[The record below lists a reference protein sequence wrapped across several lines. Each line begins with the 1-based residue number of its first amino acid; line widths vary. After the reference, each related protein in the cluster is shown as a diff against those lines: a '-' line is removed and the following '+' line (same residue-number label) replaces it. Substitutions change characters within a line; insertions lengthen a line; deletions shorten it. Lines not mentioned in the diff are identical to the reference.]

1 MLLDARQ
8 VASEKLDVEQVVAD
22 AQTAIPAA
30 FESDDFQ
37 SQRESI
43 AEEFKDALTR
53 IKELTGY
60 EPDELKLKDKKRY
73 IETRRQVLKLLVD
86 EKIAFEKIRELGI
99 EITPGEI
106 DEAIERIK
114 ESNQLT
120 QEDLIARLKEQDM
133 SLKSYREEIKRQLE
147 RNKLIN
153 YEVKSKIVIRE
164 EELKDYYT
172 KNKDKFRLI
181 AKVHLATIF
190 LKQEDPSNQEETIAL
205 LRKAEDIVFRLKKG
219 EDFGEMAKKFS
230 QGPGAEEGGDLGI
243 FKTSQLDPDLLK
255 ILKDMIPG
263 DVTRPII
270 RPAGI
275 QIVKLLERQDSI
287 VKPFEE
293 VREAIFEILY
303 KEKINKRYSSWLKD
317 LREKAYTKI
326 IF

>member
-1 MLLDARQ
+1 MKISKIFSITIWIAVLVLIFHPGVRAEILNR
-8 VASEKLDVEQVVAD
+8 VVA
-22 AQTAIPAA
+22 QVN
-30 FESDDFQ
+30 DDVITLY
-37 SQRESI
+37 EL
-43 AEEFKDALTR
+43 DNR

-60 EPDELKLKDKKRY
+60 DPDELKLKDKKKF
-73 IETRRQVLKLLVD
+73 IETRRQVLELLVD
-86 EKIAFEKIRELGI
+86 EKIAFGKIRELGI

-133 SLKSYREEIKRQLE
+133 NLKSYKEEIKRQLE

-164 EELKDYYT
+164 EELKDYYA
-172 KNKDKFRLI
+172 KNKNKFRLI

-190 LKQEDPSNQEETIAL
+190 LKKEDPSNQEETIAL

-255 ILKDMIPG
+255 VLKDMIPG

-303 KEKINKRYSSWLKD
+303 KEKVNKRYSSWLKD

>member
-1 MLLDARQ
+1 MKVFKIFSITIWIAVLVLIFPPGGWAEICNR
-8 VASEKLDVEQVVAD
+8 VVA
-22 AQTAIPAA
+22 QVN
-30 FESDDFQ
+30 DDVITLY
-37 SQRESI
+37 EL
-43 AEEFKDALTR
+43 DNR

-60 EPDELKLKDKKRY
+60 DPDELKLKDKKRY
-73 IETRRQVLKLLVD
+73 IETRRRVLEVLID
-86 EKIAFEKIRELGI
+86 EKIAFGKIRELGI

-106 DEAIERIK
+106 DEAIERLK

-164 EELKDYYT
+164 EEIKGYYT

-205 LRKAEDIVFRLKKG
+205 LRKAEDIVLRMKRG

-230 QGPGAEEGGDLGI
+230 QGPGAEEGGDLGV

-275 QIVKLLERQDSI
+275 QIVKLLEKQDSI

-293 VREAIFEILY
+293 VRDAIFEILY
-303 KEKINKRYSSWLKD
+303 KDKINKRYSSWLKD

>member
-1 MLLDARQ
+1 MKIYKIFSITLWIAVLVLIFPPGVRAEILNR
-8 VASEKLDVEQVVAD
+8 VVA
-22 AQTAIPAA
+22 QVN
-30 FESDDFQ
+30 DDVITLY
-37 SQRESI
+37 EL
-43 AEEFKDALTR
+43 DNR

-73 IETRRQVLKLLVD
+73 IATRRQVLELLVD

-133 SLKSYREEIKRQLE
+133 NLKSYKEEIKRQLE

-164 EELKDYYT
+164 EELKDYYAN
-172 KNKDKFRLI
+172 NKDKFRLI

-190 LKQEDPSNQEETIAL
+190 LKKEDPSNQEETIAL

-255 ILKDMIPG
+255 VLKDMIPG

-303 KEKINKRYSSWLKD
+303 KEKVNKRYSSWLKE

>member
-1 MLLDARQ
+1 MKVFKIFSITIWIAVLVLIFYPGVWAEICNR
-8 VASEKLDVEQVVAD
+8 VVA
-22 AQTAIPAA
+22 QVN
-30 FESDDFQ
+30 DDVITLYELDN
-37 SQRESI
+37 RM
-43 AEEFKDALTR
+43 
-53 IKELTGY
+53 KELTGY
-60 EPDELKLKDKKRY
+60 DPDELKLKDKKGY
-73 IETRRQVLKLLVD
+73 IETRRQVLELLVD
-86 EKIAFEKIRELGI
+86 EKIAFGKIRELGI
-99 EITPGEI
+99 KITPGEI
-106 DEAIERIK
+106 DDAIERIK

-205 LRKAEDIVFRLKKG
+205 LRTAEDIVFRLKRG
-219 EDFGEMAKKFS
+219 EDFGKMAKKFS

-263 DVTRPII
+263 DITRPII
-270 RPAGI
+270 RQAGI
-275 QIVKLLERQDSI
+275 QIVKLLDKQDSI
-287 VKPFEE
+287 VKPFDD

-303 KEKINKRYSSWLKD
+303 KEKVNKRYSSWLRD

>member
-1 MLLDARQ
+1 MKVFKIFSITIWMAVLVLIFYPGVWAEICNR
-8 VASEKLDVEQVVAD
+8 VVA
-22 AQTAIPAA
+22 QVN
-30 FESDDFQ
+30 DDVITLYELDN
-37 SQRESI
+37 RM
-43 AEEFKDALTR
+43 
-53 IKELTGY
+53 KELTGY
-60 EPDELKLKDKKRY
+60 DPDELKLKDKKGY
-73 IETRRQVLKLLVD
+73 IETRRQVLELLVD
-86 EKIAFEKIRELGI
+86 EKIAFGKIRELGI
-99 EITPGEI
+99 KITPGEI
-106 DEAIERIK
+106 DDAIERIK

-133 SLKSYREEIKRQLE
+133 SLNSYREEIKRQLE

-205 LRKAEDIVFRLKKG
+205 LRTAEDIVFRLKRG
-219 EDFGEMAKKFS
+219 EDFGKMAKKFS

-270 RPAGI
+270 RQAGI
-275 QIVKLLERQDSI
+275 QIVKLLDKQDSI
-287 VKPFEE
+287 VKPFDD

-303 KEKINKRYSSWLKD
+303 KEKVNKRYSSWLRD